1 MSDLLKLSTPD
12 LLELAAAL
20 RGHRLAAPFTAI
32 AVQRFVPSNLAIAIA
47 NELQTLNAVGNGPGQ
62 IALAIEFV
70 ARDRRNRETIE
81 EVIDLV
87 TTGPEAQGVANRDT
101 AVVVRELFANAAE
114 SVLVAGYAVY
124 QGQPVFQALADRME
138 SCKSLKVRM
147 FLEVQRSGSDSSAL
161 SEIVRRF
168 ADRFRQQQWPP
179 NRPLPEVWYDPR
191 SLELGGDKKSSMHAK
206 CVVVDRQHVF
216 ISSANFTEAAQKR
229 NIEVGLL
236 VQSRPLAERLTYF
249 FDAMI
254 AESAL
259 RSVF

>member
-20 RGHRLAAPFTAI
+20 RGRRLVAPFTPL
-32 AVQRFVPSNLAIAIA
+32 AVQRFVPTDVAVSIA
-47 NELQTLNAVGNGPGQ
+47 NELQSLHAAGTGPEQ
-62 IALAIEFV
+62 IAVAIEFV
-70 ARDRRNRETIE
+70 GRDRQTRGTLEQ
-81 EVIDLV
+81 VIDLV

-101 AVVVRELFANAAE
+101 AVVVRELFANATE

-124 QGQPVFQALADRME
+124 QGQRVFQTLADRME
-138 SCKSLKVRM
+138 SCSSLKVRT
-147 FLEVQRSGSDSSAL
+147 FLDVQRGPGDSSAAT
-161 SEIVRRF
+161 EIVRRF
-168 ADRFRQQQWPP
+168 AERFRQQQWPP

-191 SLELGGDKKSSMHAK
+191 SLDLGGDKKSSLHAK

-216 ISSANFTEAAQKR
+216 ISSANFTEAAQER

-236 VQSRPLAERLTYF
+236 VHSRHLAEQLTYF

-254 AESAL
+254 AEGGL
-259 RSVF
+259 QSVF